1 MRRAIRRGWTR
12 LIGTFLRRH
21 TDRDLAQEIESH
33 IEWLADEDIRRG
45 LPPDAAYRR
54 ARIRFGSMESAKERY
69 RDQRGLPALEILVHD
84 LRHAIRGIRR
94 NPGFTVVA
102 VLSLAIGIGANT
114 AIFSLVDAVLLRPL
128 AYEDPNRVFVARELD
143 PQLFGERLL
152 GVNPVHAREWAA
164 WCPSVEGVGLTQRA
178 NVQLTDAGEPVSVA
192 GARMTHNLLALLGV
206 EPIRGRGFRADEEQA
221 GNHHVAILSETLWR
235 SRFDADP
242 SVVGRTILLDGESH
256 EVVGIVAASFRLPS
270 SGANRRDEVFRPL
283 VIPDDEIGRMMGNY
297 NYFALVR
304 VKSGAIAG
312 QALSEMNVVQ
322 ARFPK
327 SSGVTTDLKAVLIP
341 LHEFVTGASR
351 LGLWTLSAAVGA
363 VLLIV
368 CVNLA
373 NLLLSRAASRSR
385 ETAIRAALGASRRRL
400 FCQALT
406 ESLLLAVIGG
416 AFGVLLAGW
425 IIELFLIA
433 MPLELPRI
441 DQVRVD
447 ISVLAFASGLTILT
461 GLIFGA
467 LPAWRLTRDDPQEA
481 LRTGSHTVTQGR
493 RTLRLRESLIGL
505 EVAVSTGLLIMA
517 GLLGSSLVRLLH
529 VDKGFDHDRVL
540 TVDLSL
546 AGSKYAK
553 VERREQFLDRLLAN
567 AGAIPGVEAAAIV
580 THLPTR
586 GETWNDPIYLEGAP
600 RANKHTVNNRYASPG
615 YFRVMNIGVRRGRSF
630 QESDRGRGVAVLSER
645 AAKIL
650 WPGDPNPVGRLFM
663 GEDDTLKTLV
673 GIVADVRASLQNDP
687 PPTAYYPYWQRVP
700 DGVTLVVRNS
710 DLTAAAEGVRAVL
723 RREDAELPIPVIRS
737 MEDVVNRSVGQ
748 RRFQLGIMSVFAA
761 SALLVSCLGIYGV
774 VSYSVA
780 RRRNE
785 LGVRLALGASR
796 SRLLG
801 LVIRQGMTPVVVGL
815 LAGVAV
821 ALLVSRAI
829 RGLLFEVQPSDP
841 TTIAG
846 VTIVL
851 LVVGILACLIPARR
865 AAAIDAVAALRFQ

>member
-1 MRRAIRRGWTR
+1 MREIRRGWTR
-12 LIGTFLRRH
+12 LVGTVLRRH

-33 IEWLADEDIRRG
+33 IEWLADDGIRQG
-45 LPPDAAYRR
+45 LAPEEAYRR
-54 ARIRFGSMESAKERY
+54 ARIRFGSVESVRERY
-69 RDQRGLPALEILVHD
+69 RDQQRVPAVEILIHD
-84 LRHAIRGIRR
+84 VRHAVRGMRR

-143 PQLFGERLL
+143 PQLFGERQL

-164 WCPSVEGVGLTQRA
+164 RCPSIEDVGLTQRG
-178 NVQLTDAGEPVSVA
+178 NVQLTDRGEPASIT
-192 GARMTHNLLALLGV
+192 GARITHNLLALLGV

-221 GNHHVAILSETLWR
+221 GNDAVVILSEALWR
-235 SRFDADP
+235 SRFNADP
-242 SVVGRTILLDGESH
+242 ALVGQTILLDGERH
-256 EVVGIVAASFRLPS
+256 QVVGIVPASFRLPV
-270 SGANRRDEVFRPL
+270 SGANRRDDVFRPL
-283 VIPDDEIGRMMGNY
+283 VVPLDEIGRTMGNY

-304 VKSGAIAG
+304 VKPGATPE
-312 QALSEMNVVQ
+312 QALSEMNVIQ
-322 ARFPK
+322 ASFPK
-327 SSGVTTDLKAVLIP
+327 SSGVMTDLRAVLISV
-341 LHEFVTGASR
+341 HEFVTGASR
-351 LGLWTLSAAVGA
+351 VGLWTLSAAVGA

-373 NLLLSRAASRSR
+373 NLLLSRGASRSR
-385 ETAIRAALGASRRRL
+385 ETAIRTALGASRGRL
-400 FCQALT
+400 FRQALT
-406 ESLLLAVIGG
+406 ESVLLAVAGG
-416 AFGVLLAGW
+416 ALGVLIARGILQ
-425 IIELFLIA
+425 LFLA
-433 MPLELPRI
+433 VTPLELPRI
-441 DQVRVD
+441 DQVGVD
-447 ISVLAFASGLTILT
+447 ASVVAFACVITVLT
-461 GLIFGA
+461 GLVFGA

-493 RTLRLRESLIGL
+493 RTSRLREGLIGL
-505 EVAVSTGLLIMA
+505 EVAVSTGLLIIA
-517 GLLGSSLVRLLH
+517 ALLGSSLVRLLQ

-540 TVDLSL
+540 TVDISL
-546 AGSKYAK
+546 GGSKYAK
-553 VERREQFLDRLLAN
+553 SERREQFLDRLLAN
-567 AGAIPGVEAAAIV
+567 ASVIPGVEAAAIV

-600 RANKHTVNNRYASPG
+600 RANKHTVNNRYASPD
-615 YFRVMNIGVRRGRSF
+615 YFRVMNIGVRQGRSF
-630 QESDRGRGVAVLSER
+630 QESDRGRGVAVLSEM

-650 WPGDPNPVGRLFM
+650 WPGDPNPMGHLFM
-663 GEDDTLKTLV
+663 GEDDTVKTLV

-700 DGVTLVVRNS
+700 DTVTLVVRNS
-710 DLTAAAEGVRAVL
+710 DVTAAAEGMRAAL
-723 RREDAELPIPVIRS
+723 RREDAALPIPAIRS
-737 MEDVVNRSVGQ
+737 MEDMVNRSVGP

-761 SALLVSCLGIYGV
+761 AALLVSSLGIYGV

-821 ALLVSRAI
+821 ALLVSRTI
-829 RGLLFEVQPSDP
+829 RDLLFEVQPSDP
-841 TTIAG
+841 MAIAG

-851 LVVGILACLIPARR
+851 LVVGILACLLPARR
-865 AAAIDAVAALRFQ
+865 AAATDPVAALRFQ